1 MSVTSHTSFPP
12 PTPSARSNVTTQST
26 ERDFESD
33 LTHDLGPDSAFDLD
47 GTGIA
52 GNEEE
57 AVHFCLLAEFDI
69 DAGATLAHQYPYPT
83 GTDEHRL
90 AELMLPDGAHLRAE
104 DWTIFYLGQTP
115 SSAIA
120 PMLSHESSMRL
131 STESSSSN
139 TSNDD
144 NRRTS
149 VMPLDRA
156 TRGVAGSGGGL
167 LYVLNCV
174 RMKEDKKMRRG
185 AMVKAMAICTPNPYI
200 GIYKPLLLLALEE
213 YFLSPSPEILAR
225 LFDSANAIST
235 AGMPRL
241 TRYERILLR
250 CSERKDL
257 FEEKFGITEPLSGT
271 KEVFEDLNSEPGHG
285 TGSMSENGH
294 GNEDLPRTGSG
305 SGSGS
310 ASTPTSTSNHRKTL
324 SSSSGVQMVRKGSS
338 SSQQF
343 HLATPPSREGR
354 LTPDVGYGGVT
365 TGNHGKRKGVPRDTH
380 FFETEARFKKI
391 TVPIRIPMTVF
402 DEDVGDYSLIEL
414 VQTFSHNI
422 TPFPPPYHPHL
433 HTNGSMT
440 HPIILILNAMLAH
453 KRVMFLGH
461 GLPANQVAR
470 MVLAACA
477 LGSGCGQVLRGI
489 TSCAFPYAN
498 LASLDILEEFSGFVA
513 GVTNPRFEELPTTWD
528 VLCNLETGKITVSKN
543 LQSFSNSIT
552 NTGSGG
558 MTGSNN
564 ASSVNAANVGSMRS
578 GRSSETSLG
587 SSSMIKVEDDP
598 STTSGTPQ
606 AKMNS
611 IAKSDCLDNQFM
623 DEISSAMTSHYG
635 ESNIRLR
642 FVDYLNRFIRIASH
656 QEYTQ
661 TGSTKIGYPSVPYRD
676 GVLGSGAV
684 FADDQSKQR
693 ELWTNTHRVEAWRK
707 TRSYKLF
714 AKDWQSRLKKR
725 SVGFDVQHQI
735 ARLRLA
741 KNMSDAEAEA
751 IFGALN
757 NGIRNYDQVVEL
769 LTHLPAHWG
778 GLMPIANG
786 LFHRWVGVR
795 ENALELLITLQQYPV
810 GRQAVSSMNYFHR
823 KAFISLLER
832 REANLKRQRELTRQQ
847 EEAYTS
853 STTAHANGWMAGDN
867 SPNGTVQGG
876 STNVTPQGVGRA

>member
-12 PTPSARSNVTTQST
+12 PTPSARSNFTTQST

-47 GTGIA
+47 GTGMI
-52 GNEEE
+52 GDEEE

-115 SSAIA
+115 SSAVA

-131 STESSSSN
+131 STESSATS
-139 TSNDD
+139 TSNND

-271 KEVFEDLNSEPGHG
+271 KEIFEDLSSEPGHG
-285 TGSMSENGH
+285 TGTMSESGH
-294 GNEDLPRTGSG
+294 GNEGPTRTGSG
-305 SGSGS
+305 SG
-310 ASTPTSTSNHRKTL
+310 STSNHRKTL
-324 SSSSGVQMVRKGSS
+324 SSSSGVRMVRKGSS
-338 SSQQF
+338 SSQQL

-354 LTPDVGYGGVT
+354 LTPDMGYG
-365 TGNHGKRKGVPRDTH
+365 TGDQSQSKRKGVPRDTH

-414 VQTFSHNI
+414 VQTFSHTI

-477 LGSGCGQVLRGI
+477 LGSGCGQVLRGM

-543 LQSFSNSIT
+543 LQPS
-552 NTGSGG
+552 SGG
-558 MTGSNN
+558 MTSSNN
-564 ASSVNAANVGSMRS
+564 SSSINAANVGSMRS

-611 IAKSDCLDNQFM
+611 IAKSDCIDNQFM
-623 DEISSAMTSHYG
+623 DEILSATTSHYG

-642 FVDYLNRFIRIASH
+642 FVDYLNRFVRIASH

-707 TRSYKLF
+707 TRSYKMF
-714 AKDWQSRLKKR
+714 AKDWQSRMKKR

-810 GRQAVSSMNYFHR
+810 GRHAVSSMNYFHR
-823 KAFISLLER
+823 KALISLLER
-832 REANLKRQRELTRQQ
+832 RESAIQRQRDRERELSRQQ
-847 EEAYTS
+847 EEGFTAG
-853 STTAHANGWMAGDN
+853 TAHANGWLAGES
-867 SPNGTVQGG
+867 SPSGTVLGG
-876 STNVTPQGVGRA
+876 SANVTPQGVGRA